1 MKGGFRAAAAVD
13 VRLHTRPLSIFVF
26 LVSVLIMIAIVVECS
41 NLIGVGDPHRT
52 TAEEYRQQ
60 LADIEQ
66 QLAASSSSPVDP
78 AGHEYL
84 LFRKAMIERCLAT
97 GTYTSQYIELV
108 ALSDDY
114 SDYGQRE
121 CVYFMFGVVIAVIAF
136 ICAMRGAWR
145 MSEMCS
151 PQIRMLTLGDR
162 SRGEMLAAGFA
173 FDAVAL
179 TLLTIVAF
187 AMRSILA
194 ASRGIAYFYVYG
206 AAPSFGSVHE
216 LFFAQFMAALAL
228 GAACYLGGFLAATI
242 SRRSRALVGM
252 TVFLCVA
259 SLFVA
264 IAAMLEYVVPDG
276 PTMLLQIPLF
286 GVAFS
291 LSGFREYPY
300 WVQLALCALAVAAF
314 LPLSVRKYKRISL

>member
-13 VRLHTRPLSIFVF
+13 IRLHTRPLSIFVF
-26 LVSVLIMIAIVVECS
+26 LVSVLIMIVVVVECS

-60 LADIEQ
+60 LADIER
-66 QLAASSSSPVDP
+66 QLAAPSSSPVDP

-97 GTYTSQYIELV
+97 GTDASQYIELV

-151 PQIRMLTLGDR
+151 PQIKMLTLGDR

-173 FDAVAL
+173 FDAAAL
-179 TLLTIVAF
+179 TLLTVVAF

-206 AAPSFGSVHE
+206 VAPSFGSVHE
-216 LFFAQFMAALAL
+216 LFFAQFLAALAL
-228 GAACYLGGFLAATI
+228 GAACYFGGFLAATI

-252 TVFLCVA
+252 TVFLCA
-259 SLFVA
+259 AALLVA
-264 IAAMLEYVVPDG
+264 IAATLEYVVPDG

-291 LSGFREYPY
+291 LAGFREYPY
-300 WVQLALCALAVAAF
+300 WVQLALCALAIAAF
-314 LPLSVRKYKRISL
+314 LSLSVRKYKRISL

>member
-26 LVSVLIMIAIVVECS
+26 LVSVLIMIAVVVECS

-60 LADIEQ
+60 LADIER

-78 AGHEYL
+78 AGHNEL

-97 GTYTSQYIELV
+97 GTDKSQYIELV

-151 PQIRMLTLGDR
+151 PQIKMLTLGDR

-173 FDAVAL
+173 FDAAAL
-179 TLLTIVAF
+179 TLLTVVAF
-187 AMRSILA
+187 AM
-194 ASRGIAYFYVYG
+194 RGIAYFYVYG

-216 LFFAQFMAALAL
+216 LFFAQFLAALAL
-228 GAACYLGGFLAATI
+228 GAACYFGGFLAATI

-252 TVFLCVA
+252 TVFLCA
-259 SLFVA
+259 AALLVA
-264 IAAMLEYVVPDG
+264 IAATLEYVVPDG
-276 PTMLLQIPLF
+276 PTLLLQIPLF

-291 LSGFREYPY
+291 LAGFREYPY
-300 WVQLALCALAVAAF
+300 WVQLALCAAAIAAF